1 MVTERINN
9 LIAKAIIN
17 SNLGKDDFSALN
29 NKIISIILKNTS
41 TTINI
46 LSSKENFKLIEN
58 IDKEPDLIL
67 EGSPIA
73 FINYFNNIDTA
84 DAIKISGDAS
94 LAEKFSNITQ
104 KININWE
111 QIISEYTNDDV
122 AFYST
127 KILKYIKTKKNE
139 IEESFYRNSK
149 EYFRDETNIIPSKDE
164 IRDYIQE
171 VDNLSNKIEVI
182 EAKLKKTKYK

>member
-1 MVTERINN
+1 MVIERINN

-17 SNLGKDDFSALN
+17 SNLENDDFSALN

-84 DAIKISGDAS
+84 NAIKISGDAS

-111 QIISEYTNDDV
+111 QIISEYTNE

-182 EAKLKKTKYK
+182 EAKLKKTK

>member
-17 SNLGKDDFSALN
+17 SNLENDDFSALN

-73 FINYFNNIDTA
+73 FINYFNDIDTVN
-84 DAIKISGDAS
+84 AIKISGDAS

-127 KILKYIKTKKNE
+127 KILKYVKTKKNE

-182 EAKLKKTKYK
+182 EAKLKKTK